1 MFKKLGVLIL
11 LLLLIGLFIGA
22 VFFFGYKVPAVDKD
36 LNKIVSHAPYKI
48 SNETQSFHDG
58 LFIADLHADTLLW
71 RRNPAKRY
79 NYGQTDL
86 PRLKEGGVNLQ
97 VFATVT
103 KSPRGLNFSNN
114 SADAPDNITLLAKA
128 QLWPPRTWDSIYE
141 RAKYQSE
148 RLHKIESRPA
158 NNFKIIRT
166 KSDIETAKD
175 GTLLGLLATEGAH
188 PLEGDLANIDR
199 LYDAGFRMMGLQHF
213 FDNRLGGSLHGVK
226 KGGLTKFGE
235 DAVRAM
241 AAKNIIIDVAHSSY
255 DSVRDTLA
263 VTDAPIIISHGGIRG
278 GCKASHARNLP
289 NDLLQK
295 IAQRRGLIGVG
306 YFHPAVCDAT
316 PKGIAKSLI
325 ASVNLLGEDVI
336 ALGSDFDGSVTT
348 HLDTSELAI
357 ITQEL
362 RRQGMSER
370 VIKKVMGGNVKRFL
384 LENLPE

>member
-1 MFKKLGVLIL
+1 MLKKLSLLIVLLIL
-11 LLLLIGLFIGA
+11 AGA
-22 VFFFGYKVPAVDKD
+22 IYFWGFKVPALDSEYNAVIDHD
-36 LNKIVSHAPYKI
+36 PYKI
-48 SNETQSFHDG
+48 SEETRALHDD

-71 RRNPAKRY
+71 PRNPKRRY
-79 NYGQTDL
+79 DYGQTDL
-86 PRLKEGGVNLQ
+86 PRLRDGGVNLQ

-103 KSPRGLNFSNN
+103 KSPRGLNFDNN
-114 SADAPDNITLLAKA
+114 SADAPDNIALLAKV

-148 RLHKIESRPA
+148 RLHKIEADNSQ
-158 NNFKIIRT
+158 NFKIIRT

-175 GTLLGLLATEGAH
+175 GLLLGLLATEGSH
-188 PLEGDLANIDR
+188 PLEGDLENIDR
-199 LYDAGFRMMGLQHF
+199 LYEAGFRMMGLQHF
-213 FDNRLGGSLHGVK
+213 FDNKLGGSLHGVK

-263 VTDAPIIISHGGIRG
+263 VTDHPIIISHGGIRG

-289 NDLLQK
+289 DDLLVQ
-295 IAQRRGLIGVG
+295 IARRRGLIGIG
-306 YFHPAVCDAT
+306 YFHPAICDAT
-316 PKGIAKSLI
+316 PSGIARSI
-325 ASVNLLGEDVI
+325 IEAINLLGEDVI

-348 HLDTSELAI
+348 HLDTSELAA
-357 ITQEL
+357 ITQAL
-362 RRQGMSER
+362 KDQGMSER
-370 VIKKVMGGNVKRFL
+370 VIRKVMGDNVRRFL

>member
-1 MFKKLGVLIL
+1 MIKKILFICL
-11 LLLLIGLFIGA
+11 LLLLAGAIYLFGI
-22 VFFFGYKVPAVDKD
+22 KVPAVDRE
-36 LNKIVSHAPYKI
+36 LNKIVDHAPYKI
-48 SNETQSFHDG
+48 NDNTRNFHNE

-71 RRNPAKRY
+71 RRNPARRHD
-79 NYGQTDL
+79 YGQTDL
-86 PRLKEGGVNLQ
+86 PRLKDGGVNLQ
-97 VFATVT
+97 VFSTVT
-103 KSPRGLNFSNN
+103 KSPRGLNFNN
-114 SADAPDNITLLAKA
+114 NRADAPDNIALLAKA
-128 QLWPPRTWDSIYE
+128 QRWPLRTWDSIYE

-148 RLHKIESRPA
+148 RLHKIEASA
-158 NNFKIIRT
+158 KNNFKIIRT
-166 KSDIETAKD
+166 SADLETAED
-175 GTLLGLLATEGAH
+175 GILLGLLATEGSH
-188 PLEGDLANIDR
+188 PLEGELANIDR

-213 FDNRLGGSLHGVK
+213 FDNELGGSQHGVK
-226 KGGLTKFGE
+226 KSGLTKFGTE
-235 DAVRAM
+235 AVRAM
-241 AAKNIIIDVAHSSY
+241 AAKNIIIDVAHSSF

-263 VTDAPIIISHGGIRG
+263 VTDKPIIISHGGIRG

-289 NDLLQK
+289 DSLLKK

-325 ASVNLLGEDVI
+325 ASVNLLGEDVV

-384 LENLPE
+384 LENLPD